1 MFLLSDMVENGRI
14 KEVMEDMENN
24 MILPKTFI
32 LGNGETS
39 MKIEKMTINNINGI
53 KHLDLTFNKE
63 LNLICGENGVGKTT
77 ILKAIAHYFI
87 HGNDSFI
94 KKYYGTEKG
103 VVDIKLID
111 TDSYLRYEVT
121 DFVPGYLE
129 RYSPQFKESDKLI
142 YFPSSRTIN
151 YLKLDSLPTSK
162 NVHTDNNSLHSSNL
176 LILGVDKDIKSW
188 FVNRLIFSKLDDSLT
203 DTQMNNLI
211 TCRKV
216 FSLLDKRLRVKTAK
230 PDFEIILKDH
240 DKEIYFEML
249 SDGYKSCIFILLGII
264 KEVEYRFPEINAV
277 DFDSIIMIDE
287 IDIHLHPQWQSKLV
301 NVLKQVF
308 PKAQIIATTHSPSV
322 LQNATAEEIIPL
334 YKDEND
340 DVQIKELHL
349 GEYGLQGWTLEEIMK
364 DVMGMPFVNSNL
376 YIKIMCH
383 FNMSINDENQEE
395 ILKDYEILKKMLH
408 PRNPMLQL
416 LEIQISEW
424 KN

>member
-1 MFLLSDMVENGRI
+1 MVENGRI
-14 KEVMEDMENN
+14 KEVTEDMGNN
-24 MILPKTFI
+24 MIFPKTFI

-39 MKIEKMTINNINGI
+39 MKIEKMTIDNINGI
-53 KHLDLTFNKE
+53 KHLDLIFNKE

-111 TDSYLRYEVT
+111 TDSYLQYEVT

-129 RYSPQFKESDKLI
+129 RYSPQFRESDQLI

-162 NVHTDNNSLHSSNL
+162 NVHTDNNSLHSSKL

-203 DTQMNNLI
+203 DTQINNLI

-216 FSLLDKRLRVKTAK
+216 FSLLDKRLCVKTAK

-364 DVMGMPFVNSNL
+364 DVMGMESTTSDL
-376 YIKIMCH
+376 YAQTIKE
-383 FNMSINDENQEE
+383 FDEAMYEE
-395 ILKDYEILKKMLH
+395 DVPLIKEKYKTLCKMLH
-408 PRNPMLQL
+408 PQSTLRQL
-416 LEIQISEW
+416 LKIQMAGLEE
-424 KN
+424 